1 MDEAIETTP
10 EIPISIIADESPAIE
25 PVKSEPPKEDLLRAE
40 LDEERQKREALE
52 KRLNELVEENR
63 RTRAKAEE
71 ADRQTAIRTE
81 LQRLGVAKVDLA
93 FRAVKEDILR
103 TDDGRLIAK
112 TASGEEPMRS
122 YLRRF
127 LEDNPELLP
136 ARITGGS
143 GASPAHR
150 NSAPRPHVD
159 LDRIKPGMSSEEL
172 DQVRQEIIRVAN
184 QTFRGY

>member
-1 MDEAIETTP
+1 MDEPIEQTP
-10 EIPISIIADESPAIE
+10 EIPISVAEE
-25 PVKSEPPKEDLLRAE
+25 PKENPLRAE
-40 LDEERQKREALE
+40 LDEERRKREALE
-52 KRLNELVEENR
+52 QRLNELVEENR

-71 ADRQTAIRTE
+71 SDRQSAIRTE
-81 LQRLGVAKVDLA
+81 LQRLGVAKVELA
-93 FRAVKEDILR
+93 FRAVKDDIQRLE
-103 TDDGRLIAK
+103 DGRFIAK
-112 TASGEEPMRS
+112 TVSGEES
-122 YLRRF
+122 LGNYLKRF

-150 NSAPRPHVD
+150 NPAPRAQVD
-159 LDRIKPGMSSEEL
+159 LDRIKPGMSPEEL

>member
-1 MDEAIETTP
+1 MDEPIETTP
-10 EIPISIIADESPAIE
+10 EIPISVVADESPAADPSNNE
-25 PVKSEPPKEDLLRAE
+25 PLKEDSLRVE
-40 LDEERQKREALE
+40 LDEERRKREALE
-52 KRLNELVEENR
+52 NRLNELVEENR
-63 RTRAKAEE
+63 RSRAKAEE
-71 ADRQTAIRTE
+71 ADRMAAIRTE
-81 LQRLGVAKVDLA
+81 LQRLGVAKVELA

-103 TDDGRLIAK
+103 SDDGRLIAK
-112 TASGEEPMRS
+112 TASGEEPMGN
-122 YLRRF
+122 YLKRF

-136 ARITGGS
+136 ARIMGGS

-150 NSAPRPHVD
+150 NPAPRSHVD